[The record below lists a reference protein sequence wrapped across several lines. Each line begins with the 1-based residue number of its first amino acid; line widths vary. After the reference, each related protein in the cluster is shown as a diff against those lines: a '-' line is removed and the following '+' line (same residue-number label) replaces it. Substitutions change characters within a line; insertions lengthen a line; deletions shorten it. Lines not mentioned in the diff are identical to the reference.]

1 MASASAEP
9 CVPSKANRWPGLTRA
24 TGEANG
30 VEALSG
36 IGTAGWRTRAHGKA
50 AAGTKDLL

>member
-30 VEALSG
+30 MEALSG
-36 IGTAGWRTRAHGKA
+36 IGTAGV
-50 AAGTKDLL
+50 AGTARRGAPVETKDLL